1 MAWVGWVA
9 WIAERKESYVNP
21 YHPSNP
27 YLPSNPSNP
36 SKPIPRTIHPI
47 PAMPITITRARIKE
61 KCGVTDTVSDSTID
75 NLIAE
80 MTPVVEYAIQTGHLA
95 DTSLST
101 TLSLGATEVVCGE
114 FLAQFK
120 RQENALRPA
129 DSCGGISR
137 CFDPTD
143 PSRLIAKGWRLLR
156 PYLKVDPPFAV
167 GGGIRTGAVVKPT
180 EEPE

>member
-1 MAWVGWVA
+1 
-9 WIAERKESYVNP
+9 
-21 YHPSNP
+21 
-27 YLPSNPSNP
+27 
-36 SKPIPRTIHPI
+36 
-47 PAMPITITRARIKE
+47 MPITLTRARIKE
-61 KCGVTDTVSDSTID
+61 KCGVADATYDSTID

-80 MTPVVEYAIQTGHLA
+80 MTPVVEYTIQTGPLA

-114 FLAQFK
+114 FLAQIK

-143 PSRLIAKGWRLLR
+143 PSRMIAKGWRLLR
-156 PYLKVDPPFAV
+156 PYLKFDPPFAV
-167 GGGIRTGAVVKPT
+167 SGGIRSGATLKPT
-180 EEPE
+180 EETE